1 MSHCSFLSDRTIND
15 NDDDVVPQNH
25 SAPVRQP
32 KAEGSSPS
40 KSGTYGCKHLLS
52 DSESSDEDVDAD
64 SRVTPRPSTSVPE
77 AKRRKLG
84 APDAKVG
91 SSSHRQNRQSP
102 ITPTR
107 FDPSGARLSLSKQV
121 APLRRERERGPRK
134 STSVLKIPRT

>member
-32 KAEGSSPS
+32 KAEVPSPS

-52 DSESSDEDVDAD
+52 DFEDSDEDED
-64 SRVTPRPSTSVPE
+64 SRVSPRPSTSVPD
-77 AKRRKLG
+77 AKRRRLG

-107 FDPSGARLSLSKQV
+107 FDPSGARLSSSKQV